1 MKVEV
6 RLLQPKAFHTKALK
20 VKDYLFIK
28 GEYFDQK
35 LQIVIYPTSSKTSMS
50 TNSLQRAAADER
62 IPLAGDS
69 FGRGAH

>member
-1 MKVEV
+1 
-6 RLLQPKAFHTKALK
+6 LQPKAFHTKAVK

-35 LQIVIYPTSSKTSMS
+35 LQIVIYPTSSKTSTS
-50 TNSLQRAAADER
+50 TNSLQRAADER